1 MYQNGEFIRQN
12 FHAFTSM
19 MKKIITRKYA
29 LIVSGIFLGCLV
41 YLILLPLPEN
51 VRSGS
56 SQRPLKILDRSGQL
70 LYEFRRGAPGSQ
82 DFLPYKEI
90 PETAISALVDTED
103 RTFFSHHGVS
113 FRGTLRA
120 LYQNVTSGKV
130 VSGGSTITQQLIRIR
145 RQSSRSIFS
154 KILESWYA
162 LRLEMKQ
169 SKEQILEAYMNSAYF
184 GHQAYGL
191 EAAAKT
197 YVGKSAQELSLAET
211 SLIIGLLQSPDAYDP
226 FKNMSRARERQKTVL
241 AALRSQQD
249 ITAEQESEAGAAGNH
264 LAPNRAGVEGT
275 P

>member
-169 SKEQILEAYMNSAYF
+169 SKEQILEIYLN
-184 GHQAYGL
+184 
-191 EAAAKT
+191 
-197 YVGKSAQELSLAET
+197 ET
-211 SLIIGLLQSPDAYDP
+211 V
-226 FKNMSRARERQKTVL
+226 R
-241 AALRSQQD
+241 
-249 ITAEQESEAGAAGNH
+249 
-264 LAPNRAGVEGT
+264 
-275 P
+275 